1 MAGAGLNCR
10 FGLSSAYSFAWHG
23 KADQV
28 AVLLPDPLQWAAVT
42 VALLVHSFTKGGR
55 GGREGGGREGG
66 VGTRECLH
74 QHLPVMTACLYT

>member
-1 MAGAGLNCR
+1 MLDLTAVLGFLQRILLLGME
-10 FGLSSAYSFAWHG
+10 